1 MMMTGSPS
9 DFKDAEADFK
19 DVEELRD
26 TTPVF
31 EGSNDQVN
39 VDDMGTTSAYTPP
52 AEIIKAEV
60 APATVGAV
68 VAQGSKGEAG
78 NIKPSR
84 KFEAV
89 FEKAE
94 GASAAMKE
102 QWQTLVAK
110 SPPFVQTYVTT
121 IRPWIPF
128 FKFEVP
134 ETGEEVKH
142 RLEVNLMHYCANYLL
157 ILLLF
162 LIGMLFS
169 HPARLICTVTVV
181 VAWAVYARVG
191 GLDPNWRPAVKG
203 VEILSSHRLMLMSAS
218 SVCFLFFVAGDLVLM
233 LVGCSALLTIA
244 HAAMHPGVTPAK
256 YQTVSDPSEMF

>member
-1 MMMTGSPS
+1 MMSGTPS
-9 DFKDAEADFK
+9 DFFKDADS
-19 DVEELRD
+19 DLSD
-26 TTPVF
+26 TPVF
-31 EGSNDQVN
+31 AGSGDQVN
-39 VDDMGTTSAYTPP
+39 VNDMGSTSAQTVP
-52 AEIIKAEV
+52 AETVEAEV

-68 VAQGSKGEAG
+68 AAQGSKGEAG
-78 NIKPSR
+78 NAKPSHHP
-84 KFEAV
+84 KCEAAL
-89 FEKAE
+89 EKADA
-94 GASAAMKE
+94 ASAAMKE
-102 QWQTLVAK
+102 QANMLVTQSRLCAQCY
-110 SPPFVQTYVTT
+110 SAT
-121 IRPWIPF
+121 IRLWSPF